1 MPWLYLGLTG
11 LLMLMA
17 ALTSSP
23 TLIGILI
30 VLILLSAFAAVMGF
44 AAARIGANARNTA
57 AMLGP
62 QELAAIR
69 LRAQRQLQA
78 KASAA
83 APIETANT
91 ARDAQGAG

>member
-23 TLIGILI
+23 TLIGVLI
-30 VLILLSAFAAVMGF
+30 VLMLLSAFAAVMGF
-44 AAARIGANARNTA
+44 AAVRISANARNTA

-91 ARDAQGAG
+91 ASDAQGAG